1 MSLER
6 VSIVKGGDPKAI
18 TMRALELI
26 RAREVISSDD
36 RVLIKPNCIVPKHP
50 STGVTTDARVVDG
63 VIDFVKG
70 CGASD
75 IVVGEGGN
83 PKTDSAFEVTGIRD
97 VVDRQ
102 GVELLNLNKDRAVE
116 VSIDSGLA
124 LKKVKIAK
132 TALESDCIISVPKL
146 KIHHM
151 AKVTLSI
158 KNLMGVIIGDRGKI
172 MHFKLDEKLVDLAS
186 LIRPRLNVIDG
197 IVGSEMDETMGR
209 PVPMDLVIAGT
220 DMVAVDAVGSSVMGV
235 DPSKVGHI
243 QLAGG
248 RGLGINDLKKIDV
261 LGEPIRTV
269 SREFS
274 REFSEEKLKSY
285 GLQHP
290 LSSEDLREMRK
301 KFEGRRG

>member
-1 MSLER
+1 MSLAK
-6 VSIVKGGDPKAI
+6 VSIIKGGDPKAI
-18 TMRALELI
+18 TRRALELI
-26 RAREVISSDD
+26 GAREAISSGDS
-36 RVLIKPNCIVPKHP
+36 VLIKPNCIVPKHP

-83 PKTDSAFEVTGIRD
+83 PETDFAFEVTGIRG
-97 VVDRQ
+97 VADRQ

-116 VSIDSGLA
+116 VSIGTGLA

-132 TALESDCIISVPKL
+132 TVLESDCIINVPKL

-151 AKVTLSI
+151 AQVTLSI

-172 MHFKLDEKLVDLAS
+172 MHFKLDEKLVDLAN
-186 LIRPRLNVIDG
+186 LIRPKLNVIDG

-209 PVPMDLVIAGT
+209 PVPMDLVIAGM
-220 DMVAVDAVGSSVMGV
+220 DMVAVDAVGSAVMGV

-243 QLAGG
+243 QLAGR
-248 RGLGINDLKKIDV
+248 RGLGVSALKKIDV
-261 LGEPIRTV
+261 LGEPIGAVR
-269 SREFS
+269 REFS

-285 GLQHP
+285 GLQYP
-290 LSSEDLREMRK
+290 LSSEDMRNMK
-301 KFEGRRG
+301 RKFEGRRG